1 MNGPDFL
8 QRLIAFLASFI
19 PVAGIAVTFL
29 VASTSQGRMRY
40 LALILGPL
48 LTALLALAVGKTAM
62 AGGNLLAAAIYPVFL
77 LFLIGYYPVLAVIY
91 VVRRVRDDKIKG
103 NDSQHQ

>member
-8 QRLIAFLASFI
+8 LRLFAFIATFI

-40 LALILGPL
+40 MVLILGPL
-48 LTALLALAVGKTAM
+48 LTALLALAAGKMAM
-62 AGGNLLAAAIYPVFL
+62 AGGNMLAAVIYSVFL
-77 LFLIGYYPVLAVIY
+77 LFLISYYPVLAVIY
-91 VVRRVRDDKIKG
+91 VVRRSRNGGQDGD
-103 NDSQHQ
+103 NSH